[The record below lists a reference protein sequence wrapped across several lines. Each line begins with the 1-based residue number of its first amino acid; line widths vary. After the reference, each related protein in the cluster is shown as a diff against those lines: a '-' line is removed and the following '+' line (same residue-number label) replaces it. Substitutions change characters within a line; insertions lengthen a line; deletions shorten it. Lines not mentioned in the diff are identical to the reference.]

1 MELVDLSGN
10 NPTIKLLSSPNRFNA
25 GSPITNLIPEFP
37 GELIADT
44 TNQLLWRACGTTNT
58 DWMPV
63 GAYETV
69 GSGGG
74 GGGGSTDSA
83 ERWVRATQGLN
94 DTITLPPTDNK
105 FMRNG
110 KMGVYRPDQVT

>member
-1 MELVDLSGN
+1 MDLIDLSGN
-10 NPTIKLLSSPNRFNA
+10 NPVIKLLSSPNRYNA

-63 GAYETV
+63 GSFDPKP
-69 GSGGG
+69 SGGG
-74 GGGGSTDSA
+74 GEPPSLDSQ
-83 ERWVRATQGLN
+83 ERWIRATQGSN
-94 DTITLPPTDNK
+94 DPLVLPRTSDK
-105 FMRNG
+105 FKRNG
-110 KMGVYRPDQVT
+110 YMGVYRADQA